1 MLCITNFQIK
11 IMKYT
16 SIDSQLF
23 IENRKKFAA
32 QLPPNS
38 MAILFAS
45 DEMPR
50 SADQAFVF
58 RQNPDLFWLTGID
71 QEKTILIIYPD
82 CPNPIYREALFL
94 RKTNEIIAVWEGHKY
109 TKEEAKA
116 ASGIDKINWTESFEE
131 VLPSLM
137 AYCEQVYLNL
147 NENDRAANE
156 VPYKDVRFANELKY
170 KFPAHSIKRLG
181 PIMSKLRSVKHATE
195 IELIQRACNIT
206 RDAFIRVCKFMKPGV
221 MEYEVEA
228 EIIHEFIRQR
238 ATGHAYTP
246 IIASGYNACVLHYI
260 ENNRVCNDGDLV
272 LMDFGA
278 EYANYAADLTRTIP
292 ANGKFTQRQKDVYNA
307 VLRVMKQAKTM
318 LKPGAILADY
328 NKEVGNIM
336 ETELIGLGLLNKDD
350 VAKQDKEN
358 PLYKK
363 YYMHGAS
370 HFLGIDVHDIGDR
383 YAPMQIGNV
392 FTCEPGIY
400 IPEEKLGI
408 RIENDIL
415 ITENGIVDLMQDIP
429 IEIEE
434 IEELMNTK

>member
-137 AYCEQVYLNL
+137 AYCEHVYLNL

-383 YAPMQIGNV
+383 YAPMQVGNV

>member
-1 MLCITNFQIK
+1 
-11 IMKYT
+11 MKYT
-16 SIDSQLF
+16 AINSQLF
-23 IENRKKFAA
+23 IDNRKKFIAE
-32 QLPPNS
+32 LPPNS

-58 RQNPDLFWLTGID
+58 RQNPDLFWLSGID
-71 QEKTILIIYPD
+71 QEKTILVIYPD
-82 CPNPIYREALFL
+82 CPNPLYREALFL
-94 RKTNEIIAVWEGHKY
+94 RKTNEVIAVWEGHKY
-109 TKEEAKA
+109 TMAEARE
-116 ASGIDKINWTESFEE
+116 ASGMQQIFWEESFEPA
-131 VLPSLM
+131 LKSLM
-137 AYCEQVYLNL
+137 TYCDRVFINL
-147 NENDRAANE
+147 NENDRSENQ
-156 VPYKDVRFANELKY
+156 VPYKDIRFANELKY
-170 KFPAHSIKRLG
+170 NYPAHEIKRLG
-181 PIMSKLRSVKHATE
+181 PIMAKLRSVKHPVE
-195 IELIQRACNIT
+195 IELMQRACNIT
-206 RDAFIRVCKFMKPGV
+206 RDAFKRVLKFVKPGV

-238 ATGHAYTP
+238 GNGHAYTP
-246 IIASGYNACVLHYI
+246 IIASGYSACVLHYI
-260 ENNRVCNDGDLV
+260 ENNRVCMDGDLL

-292 ANGKFTQRQKDVYNA
+292 VNGRFSQRQKDVYNA
-307 VLRVMKQAKTM
+307 VLRIMKQAKTM

-336 ETELIGLGLLNKDD
+336 EAELIGLGLLDKDA

-363 YYMHGAS
+363 YFMHGTS
-370 HFLGIDVHDIGDR
+370 HFLGIDVHDIGNR
-383 YAPMQIGNV
+383 YAPMQVGNV

-415 ITENGIVDLMQDIP
+415 ITENGVVDLMADIP
-429 IEIEE
+429 VEVEE
-434 IEELMNTK
+434 IEDLMNS

>member
-1 MLCITNFQIK
+1 
-11 IMKYT
+11 MKYLP
-16 SIDSQLF
+16 INAQLF
-23 IENRKKFAA
+23 VENRKKLVAS
-32 QLPPNS
+32 LPPNS
-38 MAILFAS
+38 MAILLAN

-58 RQNPDLFWLTGID
+58 RQNPDLFWLSGID

-82 CPNPIYREALFL
+82 CPNPLFREALFL

-109 TKEEAKA
+109 TMAEARE
-116 ASGIDKINWTESFEE
+116 ASGISQIFWEESFDGA
-131 VLPSLM
+131 LKSLM
-137 AYCEQVYLNL
+137 TYCDKVFVNI
-147 NENDRAANE
+147 NENDRNDNV
-156 VPYKDVRFANELKY
+156 VPYKDIRFANELKY
-170 KFPAHSIKRLG
+170 NYPAHEIKRLG
-181 PIMSKLRSVKHATE
+181 PIMAKLRSVKHPLE
-195 IELIQRACNIT
+195 IDTIKHACNIT
-206 RDAFIRVCKFMKPGV
+206 RDAFKRVLQFMKAGV

-246 IIASGYNACVLHYI
+246 IIASGASACVLHYI
-260 ENNRVCNDGDLV
+260 ENNRACNDGDLV

-318 LKPGAILADY
+318 LKPGVILADY
-328 NKEVGNIM
+328 NKEVGQIM
-336 ETELIGLGLLNKDD
+336 EAELIGLGLLDKDA

-363 YYMHGAS
+363 YFMHGTS
-370 HFLGIDVHDIGDR
+370 HFLGIDVHDIGNR
-383 YAPMQIGNV
+383 YAPMQAGNV

-415 ITENGIVDLMQDIP
+415 ITEDGIIDLMADIP
-429 IEIEE
+429 IEVEE
-434 IEELMNTK
+434 IEDLMNTK

>member
-1 MLCITNFQIK
+1 
-11 IMKYT
+11 MKYT
-16 SIDSQLF
+16 AINSQLF
-23 IENRKKFAA
+23 IDNRKKFIAE
-32 QLPPNS
+32 LPPNS

-58 RQNPDLFWLTGID
+58 RQNPDLFWLSGID
-71 QEKTILIIYPD
+71 QEKTILVIYPD
-82 CPNPIYREALFL
+82 CPNPLYREALFL
-94 RKTNEIIAVWEGHKY
+94 RKTNEVIAVWEGHKY
-109 TKEEAKA
+109 TMAEARE
-116 ASGIDKINWTESFEE
+116 ASGMQQIFWEESFEPA
-131 VLPSLM
+131 LKSLM
-137 AYCEQVYLNL
+137 TYCDRVFINL
-147 NENDRAANE
+147 NENDRSENQ
-156 VPYKDVRFANELKY
+156 VPYKDIRFANELKY
-170 KFPAHSIKRLG
+170 NYPAHEIKRLG
-181 PIMSKLRSVKHATE
+181 PIMAKLRSVKHPVE
-195 IELIQRACNIT
+195 IELMQRACNIT
-206 RDAFIRVCKFMKPGV
+206 RDAFKRVLKFVKPGV

-238 ATGHAYTP
+238 GNGHAYTP
-246 IIASGYNACVLHYI
+246 IIASGYSACVLHYI
-260 ENNRVCNDGDLV
+260 ENNRVCMDGDLL

-292 ANGKFTQRQKDVYNA
+292 VNGKFTQRQKDVYNA

-318 LKPGAILADY
+318 LKPGAILAEY

-336 ETELIGLGLLNKDD
+336 EAELIGLGLLDKNE

-363 YYMHGAS
+363 YFMHGTS
-370 HFLGIDVHDIGDR
+370 HFLGIDVHDIGNR
-383 YAPMQIGNV
+383 YAPMQVGNV

-415 ITENGIVDLMQDIP
+415 ITENGVVDLMADIP
-429 IEIEE
+429 VEVEE
-434 IEELMNTK
+434 IEDLMNS

>member
-1 MLCITNFQIK
+1 
-11 IMKYT
+11 MKYT

-137 AYCEQVYLNL
+137 AYCEHVYLNL

-415 ITENGIVDLMQDIP
+415 ITENGIIDLMQNIP

>member
-1 MLCITNFQIK
+1 
-11 IMKYT
+11 MKYT
-16 SIDSQLF
+16 AINSQLF
-23 IENRKKFAA
+23 IDNRKKFIAE
-32 QLPPNS
+32 LPPNS

-58 RQNPDLFWLTGID
+58 RQNPDLFWLSGID
-71 QEKTILIIYPD
+71 QEKTILVIYPD
-82 CPNPIYREALFL
+82 CPNPLYREALFL
-94 RKTNEIIAVWEGHKY
+94 RKTNEVIAVWEGHKY
-109 TKEEAKA
+109 TMAEARE
-116 ASGIDKINWTESFEE
+116 ASGMQQIFWEESFEPA
-131 VLPSLM
+131 LKSLM
-137 AYCEQVYLNL
+137 TYCDRVFINL
-147 NENDRAANE
+147 NENDRSENQ
-156 VPYKDVRFANELKY
+156 VPYKDIRFANELKY
-170 KFPAHSIKRLG
+170 NYPAHEIKRLG
-181 PIMSKLRSVKHATE
+181 PIMAKLRSVKHPVE
-195 IELIQRACNIT
+195 IELMQRACNIT
-206 RDAFIRVCKFMKPGV
+206 RDAFKRVLKFVKPGV

-238 ATGHAYTP
+238 GNGHAYTP
-246 IIASGYNACVLHYI
+246 IIASGYSACVLHYI
-260 ENNRVCNDGDLV
+260 ENNRVCMDGDLL

-292 ANGKFTQRQKDVYNA
+292 VNGRFSQRQKDVYNA

-336 ETELIGLGLLNKDD
+336 EAELIGLGLLDKNE

-363 YYMHGAS
+363 YFMHGTS
-370 HFLGIDVHDIGDR
+370 HFLGIDVHDIGNR
-383 YAPMQIGNV
+383 YAPMQVGNV

-415 ITENGIVDLMQDIP
+415 ITENGVVDLMADIP
-429 IEIEE
+429 VEVEE
-434 IEELMNTK
+434 IEDLMNS

>member
-1 MLCITNFQIK
+1 
-11 IMKYT
+11 MKYT

-137 AYCEQVYLNL
+137 AYCEHVYLNL

-272 LMDFGA
+272 LMDFGT

>member
-1 MLCITNFQIK
+1 
-11 IMKYT
+11 MKYS

-82 CPNPIYREALFL
+82 CPNPMYRETLFL

-116 ASGIDKINWTESFEE
+116 ASGIDKINWTETFEE

-137 AYCEQVYLNL
+137 AYCEHVYLNL

-156 VPYKDVRFANELKY
+156 VPYKDIRFANELKY
-170 KFPAHSIKRLG
+170 SYPAHSIKRLG

-195 IELIQRACNIT
+195 IELIKRACNIT
-206 RDAFIRVCKFMKPGV
+206 RDAFIRVCKFMKAGV

-238 ATGHAYTP
+238 ASGHAYTP
-246 IIASGYNACVLHYI
+246 IIASGYSACVLHYI
-260 ENNRVCNDGDLV
+260 ENNKACNDGDLV

-318 LKPGAILADY
+318 LKPGAILAEY
-328 NKEVGNIM
+328 NKEVGKIM
-336 ETELIGLGLLNKDD
+336 ESELIGLGLLNKDE
-350 VAKQDKEN
+350 VAKQDEEN

-363 YYMHGAS
+363 YFMHGTS
-370 HFLGIDVHDIGDR
+370 HFLGIDVHDIGNR
-383 YAPMQIGNV
+383 YAPMQVGNV

-429 IEIEE
+429 AEVEE
-434 IEELMNTK
+434 IETLMHS

>member
-1 MLCITNFQIK
+1 
-11 IMKYT
+11 MKYT

-116 ASGIDKINWTESFEE
+116 ASGIDKINWTENFEE

-137 AYCEQVYLNL
+137 AYCEHVYLNL

>member
-1 MLCITNFQIK
+1 
-11 IMKYT
+11 MKYI

-116 ASGIDKINWTESFEE
+116 ASGIDKINWTENFEE

-137 AYCEQVYLNL
+137 AYCEHVYLNL

-363 YYMHGAS
+363 YFMHGTS